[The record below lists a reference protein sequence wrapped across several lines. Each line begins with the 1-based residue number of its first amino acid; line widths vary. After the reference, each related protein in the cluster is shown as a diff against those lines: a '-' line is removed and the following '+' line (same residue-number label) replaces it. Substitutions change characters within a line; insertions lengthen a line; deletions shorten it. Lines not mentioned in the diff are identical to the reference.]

1 MKNFILLLLLA
12 IFLSPAYGQLKVKAT
27 CNAFVVD
34 LLNGKVNDV
43 RPDFTGA
50 QIKAKFPC
58 FTSEEPETSK
68 CGGVINYKDRDLK
81 FFTGRDYVEIGPT
94 FKGTLSIPLMGSKR
108 GSLFKYLGNPKMK
121 DANWDAFETQYGTLI
136 LYYNAASKVNLIRFS
151 TKTMDVIQLCE

>member
-1 MKNFILLLLLA
+1 MKSVLLLLLIA
-12 IFLSPAYGQLKVKAT
+12 LFLSPVHAQLKVKAT
-27 CNAFVVD
+27 CNAFTVD
-34 LLNGKVNDV
+34 PLNGKVNDV

-58 FTSEEPETSK
+58 FTSEDPETSK
-68 CGGVINYKDRDLK
+68 CGGVIYYKDRDLK
-81 FFTGRDYVEIGPT
+81 FFTGRDYVEVGPG
-94 FKGTLSIPLMGSKR
+94 FKGTLTVPLMGAKR
-108 GSLFKYLGNPKMK
+108 GTLFKYLGNPRLK